1 MDVDEKNLDTDR
13 YRSDETEL
21 LDDVHDITF
30 RTDVLPEDPEYIRK
44 LVAVTGFFS
53 DEEVKVAGELAEEH
67 LKTGPQSGYFFLFA
81 EQYGRMVGYA
91 CYGPVPMTESSFD
104 LYWIAVHPDLRRR
117 GVGRRLLKECEK
129 KIREAGGARI
139 YVETSGRVQYASTHA
154 FYEDMGYQKEA
165 VLADFYRPGDSKV
178 VYCKR
183 LGKS

>member
-1 MDVDEKNLDTDR
+1 
-13 YRSDETEL
+13 
-21 LDDVHDITF
+21 
-30 RTDVLPEDPEYIRK
+30 
-44 LVAVTGFFS
+44 
-53 DEEVKVAGELAEEH
+53 
-67 LKTGPQSGYFFLFA
+67 
-81 EQYGRMVGYA
+81 
-91 CYGPVPMTESSFD
+91 MTESSFD
-104 LYWIAVHPDLRRR
+104 LYWIAVHPDRVRR